1 MKKNLSYNLDT
12 PVQYLKGIGPMRA
25 ARLGRLGIGTI
36 QDLLYLIPR
45 RYIDYSRL
53 VKIGDIKVKDE
64 VTISGKIA
72 GVQSR
77 RTRRGVPVTMLAVT
91 DGTGV
96 LSVRWFNRPDLK
108 RQFKTNELVVLSG
121 VVSYYAGKQLVNPSY
136 EIVSTDDSGGALYAG
151 AVIPVYP
158 LTEGLNIWE
167 LRRAIRFAYEKV
179 GSLLIESL
187 PDYLLKQNELLPVR
201 DAIYQLHFPDR
212 IEAGMTARRRLVY
225 EELFLF
231 ELLLALRRKQIL
243 AQLRGFAMT
252 DHKDLTRRFL
262 EHLAFELTGCQQRV
276 IDEIRQ
282 DMASSHIMNRL
293 LQGDVGSGKT
303 VVALY
308 AMLIA
313 VENGF
318 QAALMAPT
326 EILAEQHYSFYSDRL
341 NALGITN
348 ALLTGSTKKRLY
360 DEIVLGVKTGRVRI
374 VFGTHALIESTVE
387 FYNLGLAV
395 VDEQHRFGVA
405 QRARFANKGITPDLL
420 VMTAT
425 PIPRTLSMTIYG
437 DLDISSLDEKPPG
450 RKPIVTKVVRSRE
463 QAAVFGFVRDKI
475 RAGHQAF
482 VVYPVIE
489 ESERLELKSATA
501 AHREMQQTFVDCRVG
516 LIHGRMSS
524 QDRVRVM
531 EEFRQG
537 LIDILVST
545 TVIEVGVDIPNAI
558 IMAIEHPERF
568 GLAQLHQLRGRVGR
582 GAAESYCFLLL
593 DRMISDAA
601 YERLSYF
608 EKTDDGFCL
617 AEKDLQLR
625 GPGELLGH
633 RQHGLPD
640 FKYADLIDD
649 IDLLKRARDDAFDL
663 VKNDPTL
670 AGPEHQALR
679 TLVKTRHQDRM
690 ELLGIG

>member
-1 MKKNLSYNLDT
+1 
-12 PVQYLKGIGPMRA
+12 MRA
-25 ARLGRLGIGTI
+25 VRLERLGVKTI

-53 VKIGDIKVKDE
+53 VKIRDTKVKDE
-64 VTISGKIA
+64 VTIA
-72 GVQSR
+72 GRIGAVQSR

-108 RQFKTNELVVLSG
+108 RQFRANEHIILSG
-121 VVSYYAGKQLVNPSY
+121 VVSYYTGKQLVNPNY

-151 AVIPVYP
+151 TVIPVYP
-158 LTEGLNIWE
+158 LTEGLNVWE
-167 LRRAIRFAYEKV
+167 LRRAIKSAYEKV
-179 GSLLIESL
+179 GNLLSESL
-187 PDYLLKQNELLPVR
+187 PDYLLKRNQLASIR
-201 DAIYQLHFPDR
+201 DAIYQLHFP
-212 IEAGMTARRRLVY
+212 AGTEDGLAARRRLVY

-231 ELLLALRRKQIL
+231 ELLLALRRRQLL
-243 AQLRGFAMT
+243 AQARGFAMT
-252 DHKDLTRRFL
+252 DRKDLTRRFL
-262 EHLAFELTGCQQRV
+262 EHLAFELTGGQQRM

-326 EILAEQHYSFYSDRL
+326 EILAEQHYAYYRDRL
-341 NALGITN
+341 NALGVTN
-348 ALLTGSTKKRLY
+348 ALLTGSTKRKLH
-360 DEIVLGVKTGRVRI
+360 DDIVENVKTGQVKI
-374 VFGTHALIESTVE
+374 VFGTHALIESAVE

-405 QRARFANKGITPDLL
+405 QRARFANKGVTPDFL

-437 DLDISSLDEKPPG
+437 DLEISSLDEKPPG
-450 RKPIVTKVVRSRE
+450 RRPIVTKVVRGRE
-463 QAAVFGFVRDKI
+463 QAAVFGFI
-475 RAGHQAF
+475 REQIRVGHQAF

-501 AHREMQQTFVDCRVG
+501 AHREMQQTFAGCRVG
-516 LIHGRMSS
+516 LIHGRMSFP
-524 QDRVRVM
+524 DRVRVM
-531 EEFRQG
+531 EEFRRG
-537 LIDILVST
+537 GIDILVST

-558 IMAIEHPERF
+558 IMVIEHPERF

-582 GAAESYCFLLL
+582 GAAESYCFLLV
-593 DRMISDAA
+593 DRMVSDAA

-608 EKTDDGFCL
+608 EKTEDGFRL

-640 FKYADLIDD
+640 FKCADLIDD
-649 IDLLKRARDDAFDL
+649 IDVLKRARDDAFDL
-663 VKNDPTL
+663 VKQDPAL
-670 AGPEHQALR
+670 AWPEHQALR
-679 TLVKTRHQDRM
+679 TLIKTRHRDRM